1 MTRRG
6 WFFTT
11 YVAALATLATMGMQ
25 PVPRLLWNATASVP
39 VGLYRL
45 HPDAIPH
52 VGDLVALRLP
62 NAQANVLA
70 DRGYLPIG
78 VPLLKP
84 VAAVAGQTVC
94 RTALHITIDGAAVGD
109 ARSVDHR
116 GRSLPVWQ
124 GCRRLSAGQIFV
136 MNRAEPRS
144 LDGRYFGPLSVAT
157 VIGRATPLWLP
168 STAEYASRLSST
180 PFLKVP

>member
-11 YVAALATLATMGMQ
+11 YVAVLGVGAALAVH

-45 HPDAIPH
+45 HPDPTPH

-62 NAQANVLA
+62 DVPASLLA
-70 DRGYLPIG
+70 RGGYLPLG

-84 VAAVAGQTVC
+84 VAAVAGQIVC
-94 RTALHITIDGAAVGD
+94 RIALRITIDGTPVGD
-109 ARSVDHR
+109 AKPVDHR
-116 GRSLPVWQ
+116 GRPLPVWQ
-124 GCRRLSAGQIFV
+124 GCRRLSAGQVFV
-136 MNRAEPRS
+136 MNPAEPRS
-144 LDGRYFGPLSVAT
+144 LDGRYFGPFPVAD

-168 STAEYASRLSST
+168 SATQHAAPLSSPST
-180 PFLKVP
+180 MKAP

>member
-11 YVAALATLATMGMQ
+11 YVAVLGIGAALAVH

-45 HPDAIPH
+45 HPDPSPRI
-52 VGDLVALRLP
+52 GDVVALRLP
-62 NAQANVLA
+62 DTQASLLA
-70 DRGYLPIG
+70 ARGYLPLG

-84 VAAVAGQTVC
+84 VAAVAGQSVC
-94 RTALHITIDGAAVGD
+94 RIALRITIDGVVVGD
-109 ARSVDHR
+109 ARTVDHR
-116 GRSLPVWQ
+116 GRSLPVWH

-136 MNRAEPRS
+136 MNPAEPRS
-144 LDGRYFGPLSVAT
+144 LDGRYFGSLPAAD

-168 STAEYASRLSST
+168 PATRHAAPLSSPPT
-180 PFLKVP
+180 MKAP

>member
-6 WFFTT
+6 WLFTT
-11 YVAALATLATMGMQ
+11 YFAALASLATTGMQ
-25 PVPRLLWNATASVP
+25 PAPRLLWNATASVP
-39 VGLYRL
+39 IGLYRL
-45 HPDAIPH
+45 QPVPAPH

-62 NAQANVLA
+62 VAQANLLA
-70 DRGYLPIG
+70 DRGYLPMD

-84 VAAVAGQTVC
+84 VAAVARQTVC
-94 RTALHITIDGAAVGD
+94 RIGLRVTIDATVAGD

-116 GRSLPVWQ
+116 GRPLPVWQ
-124 GCRRLSAGQIFV
+124 GCRRLAAGQIFV

>member
-11 YVAALATLATMGMQ
+11 YAAVFGIGAALVAHPA
-25 PVPRLLWNATASVP
+25 PRLLWNATASVP

-45 HPDAIPH
+45 HPDPTPH

-62 NAQANVLA
+62 AAQASLLA
-70 DRGYLPIG
+70 TRGYLPLG

-84 VAAVAGQTVC
+84 VVAVAGQSVC
-94 RTALHITIDGAAVGD
+94 RIALRITIDGVAVGD
-109 ARSVDHR
+109 ARTVDHR
-116 GRSLPVWQ
+116 GRSLPAWQ
-124 GCRRLSAGQIFV
+124 GCQRLSGGQIFV
-136 MNRAEPRS
+136 MNPAEPRS
-144 LDGRYFGPLSVAT
+144 LDGRYFGPLSVAG

-168 STAEYASRLSST
+168 SGTDHVAPVFSPPSIKA
-180 PFLKVP
+180 P

>member
-11 YVAALATLATMGMQ
+11 YAAVLGIGASFVIHPA
-25 PVPRLLWNATASVP
+25 PRLLWNATASVP

-45 HPDAIPH
+45 HPDPNPH

-62 NAQANVLA
+62 EAPANLLA
-70 DRGYLPIG
+70 WRGYLPLG

-84 VAAVAGQTVC
+84 VAAVAGQSVC
-94 RTALHITIDGAAVGD
+94 RIALRITIDGAAVGD
-109 ARSVDHR
+109 AQTIDHR
-116 GRSLPVWQ
+116 GRPLPVWQ
-124 GCRRLSAGQIFV
+124 GCQRLSGGQIFV
-136 MNRAEPRS
+136 MNPAEPRS
-144 LDGRYFGPLSVAT
+144 LDGRYFGPLPAAD

-168 STAEYASRLSST
+168 AAADGVEPVFSPPSIKA
-180 PFLKVP
+180 P